1 MEDITSKI
9 YVSWSEV
16 EILVDNLCREIK
28 ENIPWVE
35 SIKGLPRG
43 GLIPAVMVSHQLDLP
58 LLTNIQP
65 RNENTVI
72 IDDIADS
79 GKTLE
84 EYKGWDTAV
93 LHYKPHTSSVIPTVY
108 AEAFASDAWLVYPWE
123 REDSRQVQDYIYNK

>member
-1 MEDITSKI
+1 MNEKI
-9 YVSWSEV
+9 YVSWNEV
-16 EILVDNLCREIK
+16 EILVDNLCKEIK

-35 SIKGLPRG
+35 RVIGLPRG

-58 LLTNIQP
+58 LSTNIEYIE
-65 RNENTVI
+65 ENTLI

-84 EYKGWDTAV
+84 EYKNWDTAV
-93 LHYKPHTSSVIPTVY
+93 LHYKPHTSSIIPTVY